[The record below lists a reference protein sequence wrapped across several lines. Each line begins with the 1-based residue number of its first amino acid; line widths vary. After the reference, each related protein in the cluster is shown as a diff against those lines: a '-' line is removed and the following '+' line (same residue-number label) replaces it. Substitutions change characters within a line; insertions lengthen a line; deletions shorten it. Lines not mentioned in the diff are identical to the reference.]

1 MATEIEDLQA
11 IVAASGA
18 RSVFGVSISGLIAL
32 RTALVTPA
40 IRQVA
45 AACEPALLLD
55 RSGRYTSWTGRFDQ
69 ELGRGQL
76 AEALITSPPPA
87 AGSTG

>member
-45 AACEPALLLD
+45 AYEPALLLD

>member
-40 IRQVA
+40 IRQV